1 MDGISLELMSPRLLE
16 RNPEEGTDGQALQM
30 QRPALFA
37 GYADLGKLR
46 YDYPLVLTEND
57 GGSAR
62 MQPLSVV
69 MNELIRKNVPSGP
82 EGDEFRWQLLHME
95 ARIRELVSGGS
106 EKPLSRLWRQAEK
119 ELLATKKGADRQKLS
134 AKLDV
139 VRETMDVDGRI
150 IECDAD
156 TPVRFLVHAWDMI
169 HASKARVFRKRVDGL
184 ILKLSDILKAD
195 FVKSDKARSPEIL
208 KSAVGDTFESDFDFS
223 AMSRVLVEGSHS
235 EMLSGERRQ
244 RIEAVLMVLQSQ
256 RFYAPGRASERWL
269 DGVEPHQFI
278 FDNCADAMNAFRD
291 RLPQM
296 VDFIEAVS
304 IAELEIRNKYRP
316 ELHDAFF
323 ARFNDCDLTEA
334 DLAMFPSYLVCLR
347 DGESDAVE
355 TVRAL
360 EAIASGFPVKVL
372 IQTDDILGDPSP
384 EPPRTSFGGGSA
396 RLAAMALGVNNAYV
410 FQAASSGLCR
420 LQERVLNGLL
430 YDGPA
435 LFSVYSG
442 ATKTV
447 AGMPPYLLAAAAME
461 SRAFP
466 SFTYDPS
473 AGPDWASRFDISDN
487 PQAESDWSLHEL
499 SFEDED
505 QQRVAQTVPF
515 THADFAICDSRY
527 DRHWVPTSHVKWSDA
542 MVPAAD
548 YLVAENMNGSDN
560 APYIWTMDKRSRIRR
575 TVLDDRL
582 VNAAR
587 RCLET
592 WRGLQ
597 ELGGIHNSHARRQLA
612 QAREIW
618 EEEKN
623 SEMEALKARQAE
635 MQPQSAP
642 PTAVEPTPEPV
653 AATAIVEPEP
663 AEPEAVSPDDPYIE
677 TPRCTTC
684 NECTQ
689 INKNMFKYDENN
701 QAYIADLDAGSYRQ
715 LVEAAESCQVS
726 IIHPGKPRNPDEPNL
741 DELIERAALFQ

>member
-16 RNPEEGTDGQALQM
+16 RNSEETSDGQTLQT

-46 YDYPLVLTEND
+46 HDYPLVLAEND
-57 GGSAR
+57 GASAR
-62 MQPLSVV
+62 MQPLAAV
-69 MNELIRKNVPSGP
+69 MNELIRKNVLPGP
-82 EGDEFRWQLLHME
+82 EGDKFRWQLLHME
-95 ARIRELVSGGS
+95 ARIRELVSDGS
-106 EKPLSRLWRQAEK
+106 EKPLSRLWQQAEN
-119 ELLATKKGADRQKLS
+119 ELLATKKGSERQALS
-134 AKLDV
+134 AKLDL

-156 TPVRFLVHAWDMI
+156 TPVRFLVHAWNMI
-169 HASKARVFRKRVDGL
+169 HISKARAFRKRVDGL

-195 FVKSDKARSPEIL
+195 FVKSDKARSPEVL
-208 KSAVGDTFESDFDFS
+208 KSAMGDTFETDFDFS
-223 AMSRVLVEGSHS
+223 AMSRVLVEGTHS
-235 EMLSGERRQ
+235 EMLNSERRQ
-244 RIEAVLMVLQSQ
+244 RVEAVLMVLQSQ

-269 DGVEPHQFI
+269 DGIEPHQFI
-278 FDNCADAMNAFRD
+278 FDNCAAAMAAFRD

-304 IAELEIRNKYRP
+304 IAELEIGNKYRP

-396 RLAAMALGVNNAYV
+396 RLAAMALGVNNTYV

-420 LQERVLNGLL
+420 LQEQVLQGLL

-447 AGMPPYLLAAAAME
+447 AGVPPYLLAAAAME

-466 SFTYDPS
+466 SFTYNPS
-473 AGPDWASRFDISDN
+473 AGPDWASRFDMSEN
-487 PQAESDWSLHEL
+487 PQAEADWPVHEL
-499 SFEDED
+499 SFEDEGL
-505 QQRVAQTVPF
+505 QRITQAIPF

-527 DRHWVPTSHVKWSDA
+527 DRHWVPTSHAKWSDA

-548 YLVAENMNGSDN
+548 YLVAEDMNGSEN
-560 APYIWTMDKRSRIRR
+560 APYIWTMDKDSRLRR
-575 TVLDDRL
+575 TVLDDRMI
-582 VNAAR
+582 NAAR

-597 ELGGIHNSHARRQLA
+597 ELGGINNSHARRQLT
-612 QAREIW
+612 QAKEAW

-623 SEMEALKARQAE
+623 SEMEALKTQQAE
-635 MQPQSAP
+635 LRPQSAP
-642 PTAVEPTPEPV
+642 PVAVELAPEPV
-653 AATAIVEPEP
+653 AAAVAEPEPVEPE
-663 AEPEAVSPDDPYIE
+663 AASPDDPYIE

-689 INKNMFKYDENN
+689 INKNMFMYDDNN
-701 QAYIADLDAGSYRQ
+701 QAYIADPDAGTYRQ

-741 DELIERAALFQ
+741 DELIERAEPFQ